1 MKPTLGE
8 FIKKRR
14 DELGLTQRGVAER
27 VGFKSL
33 AHLSDIEGGKRNPGE
48 DVMPKLAEALQVTLA
63 DLEAH
68 DVRASLQAT
77 RDLLEDRPEL
87 VAAFRRVVNTARG
100 ISPEELIR
108 RVERRSEPNLFPT
121 E

>member
-8 FIKKRR
+8 FIRKRR
-14 DELGLTQRGVAER
+14 DVLGLTQRNVAET

-48 DVMPKLAEALQVTLA
+48 DVMPKLAAALQVSI
-63 DLEAH
+63 DELEAH

-87 VAAFRRVVNTARG
+87 VAAFRRVVNTARD

-108 RVERRSEPNLFPT
+108 RVERRPEPNLFPA

>member
-8 FIKKRR
+8 YIKKRR
-14 DELGLTQRGVAER
+14 DELGLTQRRVAEL

-48 DVMPKLAEALQVTLA
+48 DVMPKLAAALNVSLA

-77 RDLLEDRPEL
+77 KDLLEERPEL
-87 VAAFRRVVNTARG
+87 VAAFRRIVSAARNMT
-100 ISPEELIR
+100 PDELVE
-108 RVERRSEPNLFPT
+108 RVERRPEPSIFT
-121 E
+121 TK